1 VNRAALGWNAPYSSE
16 SNPIVQEISMKQKMV
31 YVLALATIMLAYGF
45 GVEVRQS
52 PPQPDCAGFPELCV
66 AK

>member
-1 VNRAALGWNAPYSSE
+1 
-16 SNPIVQEISMKQKMV
+16 MKQKMV